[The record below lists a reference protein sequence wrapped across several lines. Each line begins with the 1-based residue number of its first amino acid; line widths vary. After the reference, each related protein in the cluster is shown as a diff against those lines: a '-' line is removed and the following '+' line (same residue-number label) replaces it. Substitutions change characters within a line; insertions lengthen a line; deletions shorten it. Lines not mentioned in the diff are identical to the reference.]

1 MKFLVSICL
10 FALFVHSNVIA
21 RPTDYIDD
29 NPEHGLYIGVY
40 VEDFILFNSFF
51 YLGQFFQGDME
62 GVELEYDSKGAAQ
75 LITGTRTQWPGIKL
89 VLNFFNMKFD
99 IFSSL

>member
-29 NPEHGLYIGVY
+29 NPEHGLYIGVD
-40 VEDFILFNSFF
+40 VEDFILVN
-51 YLGQFFQGDME
+51 
-62 GVELEYDSKGAAQ
+62 
-75 LITGTRTQWPGIKL
+75 
-89 VLNFFNMKFD
+89 
-99 IFSSL
+99 